1 MIDDASS
8 AASKDWLRRLGRAKA
23 STTNHTHM
31 IIFLNKAKVQH
42 ANKWLSSTVGTHE
55 GVQPVGKKP

>member
-1 MIDDASS
+1 
-8 AASKDWLRRLGRAKA
+8 
-23 STTNHTHM
+23 M